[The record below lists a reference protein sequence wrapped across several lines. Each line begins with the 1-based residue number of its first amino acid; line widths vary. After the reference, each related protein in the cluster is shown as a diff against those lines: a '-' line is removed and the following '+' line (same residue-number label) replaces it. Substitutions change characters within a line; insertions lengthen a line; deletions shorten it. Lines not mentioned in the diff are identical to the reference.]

1 MSQNLQRLFSFL
13 TFPLDYPTKELID
26 SHGSSNFLG
35 RIPATVYQ
43 TWETRQLTRRLHR
56 SVAGFRGLNPE
67 LSFRLYDAQARDA
80 YMKARWGHRDVLEI
94 YTNARF
100 GPLKADIFRYCIL
113 FDYGGFYFDIS
124 KGVSRPLRNFVSPD
138 STEMLSFE
146 GSASH
151 RKCPIEIRDKLK
163 NPDHFAA
170 QWGFG
175 FAPGHRI
182 LELQIERIE
191 NTRDTYENKRF
202 ANPKSAVLEFSGPI
216 SFTESVWAYLAER
229 DSRVINQTGIDFDGA
244 GIYSLPGSAGRYRQ
258 SPSYVFTSAEPILGE
273 SR

>member
-1 MSQNLQRLFSFL
+1 MTRTIQGVLSLLS
-13 TFPLDYPTKELID
+13 FPLDYPTRELID
-26 SHGSSNFLG
+26 CAGSSQFLG

-56 SVAGFRGLNPE
+56 SVASFRGLNPE

-94 YTNARF
+94 YANARF

-124 KGVSRPLRNFVSPD
+124 KGVSRPLRDFVNPD
-138 STEMLSFE
+138 STEMLSCE

-151 RKCPIEIRDKLK
+151 RQCPIELRDRLK
-163 NPDHFAA
+163 WPDHLVA

-175 FAPGHRI
+175 FAPRHRI
-182 LELQIERIE
+182 LEMQIERIE
-191 NTRDTYENKRF
+191 KTQDAYVNKRF

-216 SFTESVWAYLAER
+216 AFTESVWAYLAER
-229 DSRVINQTGIDFDGA
+229 DSRTINQNGIDFDGA

-258 SPSYVFTSAEPILGE
+258 SPSYVFASAEPILGE
-273 SR
+273 PR